1 MPPLHPRFRRRR
13 RAGGLFV
20 AICVVGAA
28 ASCTPPSDSGV
39 ECLAPANPGGGWDL
53 TCRSVGLVLGEL
65 GLASGTVRTT
75 NMPGAGG
82 GVAMAHA
89 VTRRGDDASLIVAA
103 SPATTLRL
111 AQGQYGHLDVG
122 DVRWIGAI
130 GAEYG
135 IIAVANDA
143 PWSDLGSLMRAWAAD
158 PSAVVASGGSAVGGQ
173 DHMKLLLLARA
184 AGMNPLT
191 LRYVSFDGGGEA
203 MTALLGGFVQ
213 VFSGEASEVEG
224 QLAAGRLRILAVLA
238 PDRIPGLLE
247 AVPTA
252 REGGY
257 EVDWITW
264 RGFYIPGELPD
275 SVADRWASVID
286 RVGRSDAWAA
296 ARVRNRLRPFHLT
309 GPAFERF
316 VAEQVADFRALSRD
330 LGLLPEG
337 RP

>member
-1 MPPLHPRFRRRR
+1 
-13 RAGGLFV
+13 
-20 AICVVGAA
+20 
-28 ASCTPPSDSGV
+28 
-39 ECLAPANPGGGWDL
+39 
-53 TCRSVGLVLGEL
+53 VLGEL
-65 GLASGTVRTT
+65 GLTDGAVRTT

-89 VTRRGDDASLIVAA
+89 VTRRRTDASLLVAA

-111 AQGQYGHLDVG
+111 AQGQYGHLRET

-143 PWSDLGSLMRAWAAD
+143 PWADLGSLMRSWAAD

-213 VFSGEASEVEG
+213 VFSGEASEIEG
-224 QLAAGRLRILAVLA
+224 QLAAGRLRLLAVLA
-238 PDRIPGLLE
+238 PERLTGPL
-247 AVPTA
+247 ASVPTA
-252 REGGY
+252 REEGFA
-257 EVDWITW
+257 VDWVTW
-264 RGFYIPGELPD
+264 RGFYIPGEVPD
-275 SVADRWASVID
+275 SVARRWASVLD
-286 RVGRSDAWAA
+286 SVGRSDAWARERA
-296 ARVRNRLRPFHLT
+296 RNRLRPFHLT
-309 GPAFERF
+309 GPSFESF

-337 RP
+337 RQ